1 MVEENQNLAD
11 FENNPQIRY
20 SIQHVVK
27 ELTKRYPVLESSLAN
42 HPFRQISEN
51 INGFSFILWDGMP
64 GKKYQNLLIKKSFGL
79 VGIRIISERQED
91 GTFELKITNHK
102 CSFIFIPIPNS
113 VISFFSKTYIED
125 IQSYLENKL
134 GVNIKKIDKKDADS
148 MWPDDF
154 RWE

>member
-1 MVEENQNLAD
+1 MVEENHNLAG

-27 ELTKRYPVLESSLAN
+27 ELTKRYPVLESGLAN
-42 HPFRQISEN
+42 HPFCQISHN
-51 INGFSFILWDGMP
+51 INGFSFILWHGMP

-79 VGIRIISERQED
+79 VGVRIISERQED

-134 GVNIKKIDKKDADS
+134 GVNIKKINKKDADS